1 MDTLLDYLPVI
12 LAGLSSLI
20 LFLNQKW
27 RWNILAIAVIY
38 VSVFWMVLQVWSPGL
53 AVVKLIAGWMAG
65 AILGSAMKED
75 TVSLAEE
82 NKVEQRF
89 KLVIVMIMWIFSFSI
104 MQRLS
109 TKLPIPEALI
119 WGGVLLIIMGILQI
133 SMSLQPIR
141 IIFGLLVAF
150 SGFEVLYAGVE
161 QSLLV
166 AGFLVIITLGI
177 ALIGVLFIQQEE
189 GEIV

>member
-1 MDTLLDYLPVI
+1 VI

>member
-1 MDTLLDYLPVI
+1 MNSLIDILPVL

-20 LFLNQKW
+20 LFINKKW
-27 RWNILAIAVIY
+27 RWNILAMASIY
-38 VSVFWMVLQVWSPGL
+38 VSVFWMVLQVWPIGL

-65 AILGSAMKED
+65 AILGSSIKED
-75 TVSLAEE
+75 SDLLVEDK
-82 NKVEQRF
+82 NVEQRF
-89 KLVIVMIMWIFSFSI
+89 KLVIVLIIWIFSFSI
-104 MQRLS
+104 MQSIKIR
-109 TKLPIPEALI
+109 LPIPDPLI

-133 SMSLQPIR
+133 GMSLRPIR
-141 IIFGLLVAF
+141 IIFGLLTAF

-161 QSLLV
+161 QSVLV

>member
-1 MDTLLDYLPVI
+1 MDTVLDYLPVA

-20 LFLNQKW
+20 LFINKKW
-27 RWNILAIAVIY
+27 RWNILAIALIY
-38 VSVFWMVLQVWSPGL
+38 VSVFWMVLQVWSTGL
-53 AVVKLIAGWMAG
+53 AVIKLISGWMAG
-65 AILGSAMKED
+65 AILGSAVKED
-75 TVSLAEE
+75 SPLFVETS
-82 NKVEQRF
+82 NVEQRF
-89 KLVIVMIMWIFSFSI
+89 KLIIVLIIWIFSFSI
-104 MQRLS
+104 TQS
-109 TKLPIPEALI
+109 IKTILPIPDTLI

-133 SMSLQPIR
+133 GMSVRPIR
-141 IIFGLLVAF
+141 IIFGLLTAF

>member
-1 MDTLLDYLPVI
+1 MDTVLDYLPVA

-20 LFLNQKW
+20 LFINKKW
-27 RWNILAIAVIY
+27 RWNILAIALIY
-38 VSVFWMVLQVWSPGL
+38 VSVFWMVLQVWSTGL
-53 AVVKLIAGWMAG
+53 AVIKLISGWMAG
-65 AILGSAMKED
+65 AILGSAVKED
-75 TVSLAEE
+75 SPLFVETS
-82 NKVEQRF
+82 NVEQRF
-89 KLVIVMIMWIFSFSI
+89 KLIIVLIIWIFSFSI
-104 MQRLS
+104 TQS
-109 TKLPIPEALI
+109 IKTILPIPDTLI
-119 WGGVLLIIMGILQI
+119 WGGVLLFIMGILQI
-133 SMSLQPIR
+133 GMSVRPIR
-141 IIFGLLVAF
+141 IIFGLLTAF

>member
-1 MDTLLDYLPVI
+1 
-12 LAGLSSLI
+12 
-20 LFLNQKW
+20 
-27 RWNILAIAVIY
+27 
-38 VSVFWMVLQVWSPGL
+38 MVLHVWSTGL
-53 AVVKLIAGWMAG
+53 AVIKLISGWMAG
-65 AILGSAMKED
+65 AILGSAVKED
-75 TVSLAEE
+75 SPLFVETS
-82 NKVEQRF
+82 NVEQRF
-89 KLVIVMIMWIFSFSI
+89 KLIIVLIIWIFSFSI
-104 MQRLS
+104 TQS
-109 TKLPIPEALI
+109 IKTILPIPDTLI

-133 SMSLQPIR
+133 GMSVRPIR
-141 IIFGLLVAF
+141 IIFGLLTAF

>member
-1 MDTLLDYLPVI
+1 MSSLIDILPVL

-20 LFLNQKW
+20 LFINKKW
-27 RWNILAIAVIY
+27 RWNILAMAVIY
-38 VSVFWMVLQVWSPGL
+38 VSVFWMVLQVWSTGL

-65 AILGSAMKED
+65 AILGSAVKED
-75 TVSLAEE
+75 SVLIVAD

-89 KLVIVMIMWIFSFSI
+89 KFVIVLIIWIFSFSI
-104 MQRLS
+104 TQSIKIR
-109 TKLPIPEALI
+109 LPIPDMLI

-133 SMSLQPIR
+133 GMSIRPIR
-141 IIFGLLVAF
+141 IIFGLLTAF
-150 SGFEVLYAGVE
+150 SGFEVIYAGLE
-161 QSLLV
+161 QSVLV

-177 ALIGVLFIQQEE
+177 ALVGVLFIQQEE

>member
-1 MDTLLDYLPVI
+1 MTSLIDILPVL

-20 LFLNQKW
+20 LFINKKW
-27 RWNILAIAVIY
+27 RWNILAMAAIY
-38 VSVFWMVLQVWSPGL
+38 VSVFWMVLQVWPIGL

-65 AILGSAMKED
+65 AILGSSVKENSD
-75 TVSLAEE
+75 LLVEDK
-82 NKVEQRF
+82 KVEQRF
-89 KLVIVMIMWIFSFSI
+89 KLVIVLIIWIFSFSI
-104 MQRLS
+104 MQSIKIR
-109 TKLPIPEALI
+109 LPIPDPLI

-133 SMSLQPIR
+133 GMSLRPMR
-141 IIFGLLVAF
+141 IIFGLLTAF

-161 QSLLV
+161 QSVLV

-177 ALIGVLFIQQEE
+177 ALTGVLFIQQEE

>member
-1 MDTLLDYLPVI
+1 MNSLIDILPVL
-12 LAGLSSLI
+12 LAGLASLI
-20 LFLNQKW
+20 LFINKKW

-38 VSVFWMVLQVWSPGL
+38 VSVFWMVLQVWSTGL

-65 AILGSAMKED
+65 AILGSAVKED
-75 TVSLAEE
+75 SELLVEDT
-82 NKVEQRF
+82 KVEQRF
-89 KLVIVMIMWIFSFSI
+89 KLVIVLIIWIFSFSI
-104 MQRLS
+104 MQSIKVR
-109 TKLPIPEALI
+109 LPIPDTLI

-133 SMSLQPIR
+133 GLSVRPIR
-141 IIFGLLVAF
+141 IIFGLLTAF

-161 QSLLV
+161 QSVLV

>member
-119 WGGVLLIIMGILQI
+119 WGGVLLIIIGILQI

>member
-1 MDTLLDYLPVI
+1 MDNVIDYLPVV

-20 LFLNQKW
+20 LFTNKKW

-53 AVVKLIAGWMAG
+53 AVVKLISGWMAG
-65 AILGSAMKED
+65 AILGSAVKEESVELVED
-75 TVSLAEE
+75 

-89 KLVIVMIMWIFSFSI
+89 KLIIVLIIWIFSFSI
-104 MQRLS
+104 TQSISAR
-109 TKLPIPEALI
+109 LPIPDALV
-119 WGGVLLIIMGILQI
+119 WGGVLLIIMGIILI
-133 SMSLQPIR
+133 GMAVRPIR
-141 IIFGLLVAF
+141 VIFGLLTAF

-177 ALIGVLFIQQEE
+177 ALVGVLFIQQEE

>member
-1 MDTLLDYLPVI
+1 MNSLIDILPVL

-20 LFLNQKW
+20 LFINKNW
-27 RWNILAIAVIY
+27 RWNILAMAAIY
-38 VSVFWMVLQVWSPGL
+38 VSVFWMVLQVWPIGL

-65 AILGSAMKED
+65 AILGSAVKED
-75 TVSLAEE
+75 SGLLVDDK
-82 NKVEQRF
+82 KVEQRF
-89 KLVIVMIMWIFSFSI
+89 KFVIVLIIWIFSFSI
-104 MQRLS
+104 LQSIKIR
-109 TKLPIPEALI
+109 LPIPDPLI

-133 SMSLQPIR
+133 GMSLRPIR
-141 IIFGLLVAF
+141 IIFGLLTAF

-161 QSLLV
+161 QSVLV

-177 ALIGVLFIQQEE
+177 ALVGVLFIQQEE

>member
-1 MDTLLDYLPVI
+1 VDTLLDYLPVI

>member
-1 MDTLLDYLPVI
+1 MNSLIDILPVL

-20 LFLNQKW
+20 LFIKKKW
-27 RWNILAIAVIY
+27 RWNILAMAAIY
-38 VSVFWMVLQVWSPGL
+38 VSVFWMVLQVWPTGL

-65 AILGSAMKED
+65 AILGSAVKED
-75 TVSLAEE
+75 SELLVED

-89 KLVIVMIMWIFSFSI
+89 KFVIVMIIWIFSFSI
-104 MQRLS
+104 MQSLKI
-109 TKLPIPEALI
+109 KLPIPDSLL

-133 SMSLQPIR
+133 GMSTRPVR
-141 IIFGLLVAF
+141 IIFGLLTAF

-161 QSLLV
+161 QSVLV

-177 ALIGVLFIQQEE
+177 ALVGVLFIQQEE

>member
-1 MDTLLDYLPVI
+1 MSSLVDILPVL

-20 LFLNQKW
+20 LFIKKKW
-27 RWNILAIAVIY
+27 RWNILAMAAIY
-38 VSVFWMVLQVWSPGL
+38 VSVFWMVLQVWPTGL

-65 AILGSAMKED
+65 AILGSAVKED
-75 TVSLAEE
+75 SELLVED

-89 KLVIVMIMWIFSFSI
+89 KFVIVMIIWIFSFSI
-104 MQRLS
+104 MQSLKI
-109 TKLPIPEALI
+109 KLPIPDSLL

-133 SMSLQPIR
+133 GMSTRPVR
-141 IIFGLLVAF
+141 IIFGLLTAF

-161 QSLLV
+161 QSVLV

-177 ALIGVLFIQQEE
+177 ALVGVLFIQQEE

>member
-1 MDTLLDYLPVI
+1 MNSLIDILPVL

-20 LFLNQKW
+20 LFINKKL
-27 RWNILAIAVIY
+27 RWNILALAAIY
-38 VSVFWMVLQVWSPGL
+38 VSVFWMVLQVWPTGL

-65 AILGSAMKED
+65 AILGSSVKED
-75 TVSLAEE
+75 SELLVEDK
-82 NKVEQRF
+82 KVEQRF
-89 KLVIVMIMWIFSFSI
+89 KLVIVLIIWIFSFSI
-104 MQRLS
+104 MQSIKIR
-109 TKLPIPEALI
+109 LPIPDPLI

-133 SMSLQPIR
+133 GMSIRPIR
-141 IIFGLLVAF
+141 IIFGLLTAF

-161 QSLLV
+161 QSVLV

-177 ALIGVLFIQQEE
+177 ALVGVLFIQQEE

>member
-1 MDTLLDYLPVI
+1 MDTVLDYLPVA

-20 LFLNQKW
+20 LFINKKW
-27 RWNILAIAVIY
+27 RWNILAIALIY
-38 VSVFWMVLQVWSPGL
+38 VSVFWMVLQVWSTGL
-53 AVVKLIAGWMAG
+53 AVIKLISGWMAG
-65 AILGSAMKED
+65 AILGSAVKED
-75 TVSLAEE
+75 SPLFVETS
-82 NKVEQRF
+82 NVEQRF
-89 KLVIVMIMWIFSFSI
+89 KLIIVLIIWIFSFSI
-104 MQRLS
+104 TQS
-109 TKLPIPEALI
+109 IKTILPIPDTLI

-133 SMSLQPIR
+133 GMSERPIR
-141 IIFGLLVAF
+141 IIFGLLTAF

>member
-1 MDTLLDYLPVI
+1 MDTVLDYLPVA

-20 LFLNQKW
+20 LFINKKW
-27 RWNILAIAVIY
+27 RWNILAIALIY
-38 VSVFWMVLQVWSPGL
+38 VSVFWMVLHVWSTGL
-53 AVVKLIAGWMAG
+53 AVIKLISGWMAG
-65 AILGSAMKED
+65 AILGSAVKED
-75 TVSLAEE
+75 SPLFVETS
-82 NKVEQRF
+82 NVEQRF
-89 KLVIVMIMWIFSFSI
+89 KLIIVLIIWIFSFSI
-104 MQRLS
+104 TQS
-109 TKLPIPEALI
+109 IKTILPIPDTLI

-133 SMSLQPIR
+133 GMSVRPIR
-141 IIFGLLVAF
+141 IIFGLLTAF

>member
-1 MDTLLDYLPVI
+1 MSSLIDFLPVL

-20 LFLNQKW
+20 LFLNKKW
-27 RWNILAIAVIY
+27 RWNILAMAAIY
-38 VSVFWMVLQVWSPGL
+38 VSVFWMVLQVWPIGL

-65 AILGSAMKED
+65 AILGSAVKED
-75 TVSLAEE
+75 SGLLVDDK
-82 NKVEQRF
+82 KVEQRF
-89 KLVIVMIMWIFSFSI
+89 KFVIVLIIWIFSFSI
-104 MQRLS
+104 MQSIKIR
-109 TKLPIPEALI
+109 LPIPDTLI

-133 SMSLQPIR
+133 GMSIRPVR
-141 IIFGLLVAF
+141 IIFGLLTAF

-161 QSLLV
+161 QSVLV

-177 ALIGVLFIQQEE
+177 ALVGVLFIQQEE